1 MNSQEPVIFVLFV
14 GPCGLKLNRY
24 KIQISFEFWEIV
36 IHVFWQK
43 KTKEHMKSEL
53 SSIFWVKLA
62 AKNDFSVPVDSFYV
76 YVGYSDI
83 HLNETL

>member
-1 MNSQEPVIFVLFV
+1 MFS
-14 GPCGLKLNRY
+14 GK
-24 KIQISFEFWEIV
+24 
-36 IHVFWQK
+36 K